1 MIDKSL
7 RSKYSAE
14 NRKGFFRGAQADTRS
29 GQSMSPGTSASGGSR
44 NGGASHDR
52 GGQQHAAQA
61 AAAQAAAAQRA
72 EADRQDRARQQAAI
86 EQAARENEARE
97 VAREKAIQVAA
108 LTPKKIEPVRSAHVD
123 TPTQIAE
130 QKEIDDWGF
139 EGAKAKA
146 PTTLIPTTVTPE
158 RGTPFAQGLI
168 KTVTPQKISP
178 TYYQDRSRI
187 GGETWGERA
196 EAGIKRPSGILGNL
210 GKVALTLGTA
220 GAGAGLFGKDIA
232 TVAKLANYKKR
243 YDALQKSAIGEKL
256 GLKEL
261 DFSNLRSN
269 LNTVDGKYIA
279 GDHHP
284 NTKKRTFDEGKG
296 DGEATLTKQVAGGE
310 NVIAKAINQYR
321 GTEAEDQIASLVK
334 NNLTKALQ
342 YYSMMTPKIEA
353 GKANKQEMDA
363 YELLGYY
370 LNEVAPKQP
379 MQGGSMY
386 I

>member
-321 GTEAEDQIASLVK
+321 GTKAEDQIASLVK